1 MRTYLKL
8 WLILFPVNLVLR
20 PLLDYAVY
28 RRIDLTDVSFF
39 QLITVPA
46 LQSGLLWWIS
56 RPRISTQPKGQLLSL
71 LFKDQILSL
80 VLLCDL
86 GMMVAGWA
94 GNDPASSLDQAWRVP
109 AIYVGLKAIS
119 AGLLLLSLL
128 MSRRGRMH
136 DLLPSVV
143 FVIGLL
149 LFGIDCFGSHLTRGL
164 ERLFSNVPLLLF
176 REVYYGGFLAVS
188 LYLLLRLEKSWKEHS
203 PAAALLMEIAC
214 GSLFAYGA
222 IGLLNLYNRPV
233 VHQPWLSVIKT
244 LGLLCV
250 SCIWMAV
257 WEMRIALRRQP
268 LSSWM
273 PVEPS

>member
-1 MRTYLKL
+1 LRTYLKL

-28 RRIDLTDVSFF
+28 HRIDLTDINFF

-71 LFKDQILSL
+71 FFKDQILGL
-80 VLLCDL
+80 VLLCDI
-86 GMMVAGWA
+86 GMMVAGWI
-94 GNDPASSLDQAWRVP
+94 GNDPASPLDQAWRVP

-128 MSRRGRMH
+128 MFRRFRMH
-136 DLLPSVV
+136 DMLSSVV
-143 FVIGLL
+143 FVMGLL

-164 ERLFSNVPLLLF
+164 ERLFANVPLLPF
-176 REVYYGGFLAVS
+176 RVVFYGGFLAVS
-188 LYLLLRLEKSWKEHS
+188 LYLLLKLEKAWKEHS
-203 PAAALLMEIAC
+203 PAAAWLMEIAC

-222 IGLLNLYNRPV
+222 ISLLNFYNRPV
-233 VHQPWLSVIKT
+233 VQQPWLSVIKT
-244 LGLLCV
+244 LGLCCV
-250 SCIWMAV
+250 SCIWIAV
-257 WEMRIALRRQP
+257 WEMRRCARREN
-268 LSSWM
+268 LWT
-273 PVEPS
+273 